1 MSSVNESAIT
11 LIHVGAR
18 SNISSLIIKVHEL
31 LVIDTCEIMNIKD
44 VVG

>member
-1 MSSVNESAIT
+1 MSSVNESAIS
-11 LIHVGAR
+11 LIGAR
-18 SNISSLIIKVHEL
+18 SNINSLIITVHEL